1 MQKAR
6 RSQRSFNDVTDFSTH
21 VWCLELRDWVNRIA
35 QFAIDIWMALIPRTP
50 PGRTAARNCKIVAHR
65 GAHNYNK
72 SAHENTMRAFE
83 LARSGGVWGIEAD
96 IRWTADLV
104 PVIIHDPDTRRVFGK
119 MVTIRD
125 VTFGALR
132 KSVPEVPSLSELVAE
147 FGGKTHLMLELKREE
162 FPDIERQKQ
171 KLRSC
176 LAGLKPK
183 DDYHILALDP
193 ELFEIFDIEPRSC
206 CVSVAMDNTAAI
218 SARTLESSSG
228 GIGGIAGHYL
238 LLNDRIKQ
246 RHIQA
251 GQKIG
256 TGFIRSRNCLYRE
269 MNRGVEWIF
278 SNEAVSMQQIV
289 DKLVKQ

>member
-1 MQKAR
+1 
-6 RSQRSFNDVTDFSTH
+6 
-21 VWCLELRDWVNRIA
+21 
-35 QFAIDIWMALIPRTP
+35 
-50 PGRTAARNCKIVAHR
+50 
-65 GAHNYNK
+65 
-72 SAHENTMRAFE
+72 
-83 LARSGGVWGIEAD
+83 
-96 IRWTADLV
+96 
-104 PVIIHDPDTRRVFGK
+104 
-119 MVTIRD
+119 
-125 VTFGALR
+125 
-132 KSVPEVPSLSELVAE
+132 
-147 FGGKTHLMLELKREE
+147 
-162 FPDIERQKQ
+162 
-171 KLRSC
+171 
-176 LAGLKPK
+176 
-183 DDYHILALDP
+183 
-193 ELFEIFDIEPRSC
+193 
-206 CVSVAMDNTAAI
+206 MDNTAAI